1 MIKIPVI
8 NKYGIIYMD
17 PPWDYK
23 RKGGPKHIGT
33 AAQTYATLKDED
45 VYNLNIDELAADDC
59 FLFLWATWPKLKEG
73 MTAIEK
79 WGFRYV
85 TAAFV
90 WVKTNKKQVDT
101 VFWGSGHYT
110 RANTESCL
118 LGVKGKPKVLYHGV
132 HQVIPYEDLEEVM
145 PSELVVPNTKH
156 SKKPEEARNRIIKLC
171 GDIKRIELFA
181 TEDTVGWDTWGDELF
196 KNLEGD

>member
-1 MIKIPVI
+1 MIPVV
-8 NKYGIIYMD
+8 NKYEIIYVD

-33 AAQTYATLKDED
+33 AAQTYPTMSDKD
-45 VYNLNIDELAADDC
+45 VYNLNVDELADDNC
-59 FLFLWATWPKLKEG
+59 FLFLWATWPKLAEG
-73 MTAIEK
+73 IKSIES

-90 WVKTNKKQVDT
+90 WVKTNKKAT
-101 VFWGSGHYT
+101 ETLFWGSGHYT
-110 RANTESCL
+110 RANSEICL
-118 LGVKGKPKVLYHGV
+118 LGVKGKPKVMNHGV
-132 HQVIPYEDLEEVM
+132 HQVIPNDIM

-156 SKKPEEARNRIIKLC
+156 SRKPKEARDRIIKLC

-181 TEDTVGWDTWGDELF
+181 TEDTEGWDAWGYELF
-196 KNLEGD
+196 KDLKGVDNGK

>member
-1 MIKIPVI
+1 MITIPVV

-33 AAQTYATLKDED
+33 AAQTYPTLKDED
-45 VYNLNIDELAADDC
+45 IFNLNIAELAADDC
-59 FLFLWATWPKLKEG
+59 FLFCWSTWPKLKEG
-73 MTAIEK
+73 ITAIER

-90 WVKTNKKQVDT
+90 WVKTNKKATDT
-101 VFWGSGHYT
+101 LFWGSGHYS
-110 RANTESCL
+110 RANTEPCL

-132 HQVIPYEDLEEVM
+132 HQVIPHYNFNEFM
-145 PSELVVPNTKH
+145 PSEVIASNIKH
-156 SKKPEEARNRIIKLC
+156 SSKPPEARDRIIKLC
-171 GDIKRIELFA
+171 GDIPRIELFA
-181 TEDTVGWDTWGDELF
+181 RGPIPNWDSWGDEACQ
-196 KNLEGD
+196 